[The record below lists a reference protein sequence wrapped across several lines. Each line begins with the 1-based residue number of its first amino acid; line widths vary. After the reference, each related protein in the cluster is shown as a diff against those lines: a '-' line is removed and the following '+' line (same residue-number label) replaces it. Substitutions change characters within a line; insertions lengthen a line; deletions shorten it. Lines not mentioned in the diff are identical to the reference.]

1 MSRAQTYRMATETSS
16 FIKLDESGDVEG
28 HCAHA
33 YSALARNEG
42 GKKNARKGAGKMAKL
57 PAKLNP

>member
-16 FIKLDESGDVEG
+16 FTKLDESRDAER

-33 YSALARNEG
+33 HSALAQNEG
-42 GKKNARKGAGKMAKL
+42 GKKNARKGARKMAKL
-57 PAKLNP
+57 PAKLDP

>member
-1 MSRAQTYRMATETSS
+1 MATETSS